1 MAQSLRIL
9 LIADDPEVIR
19 RIGHGL
25 QRQDSGLIMIEG
37 ADTLATARRR
47 LAAGAYDLAL
57 VDLALGHSDGLHLLS
72 DLQEMAPELPVVA
85 LAANGAGPD
94 AAACL
99 ALGAQDRLA
108 PEAMDSAGLLDRLL
122 SATARAQAGQRL
134 RRRSHRIAASLG
146 ATGDLA
152 WHYTH
157 GEGEVRLTAAN
168 PVEWQL
174 PAPECS
180 ESLDALRARIHPDD
194 REMVLR
200 QLEEVVA
207 SDQPWQLDVRFRVD
221 GGAYRWCV
229 LRGRSQLD
237 SRGGLQHAAGVLS
250 DAQRQQ
256 KRVREAEQGRRFL
269 RAVFDSARLPHAILD
284 SSAVITDCN
293 HAWVVLDEPACH
305 AGSAFSQGR
314 RFIDKPPDSDAFGD
328 LDHTELAR
336 GVRQV
341 LGGVADLFSCE
352 YGVADRRWRMTIT
365 PLLNPG
371 IAGAVICHEEITEAR
386 RAEIE
391 QQAAREALEKD
402 FRGIGGPVLRVA
414 PDFEV
419 LAANEEATALGRAPI
434 TGRDVLKVL
443 PRVDADAV
451 GDALAAIAAG
461 ARAAV
466 RDTRPVDGRIMR
478 WLVGARGDA
487 GGVAQGFIAHGVDVS
502 DVVKPAVPEPAAPAS
517 EAVRP
522 DGAAIALAEARAGQ
536 ATLEQALAGVEAERE
551 ELRGA
556 LAAAEAGREELASG
570 LRAALATVEAE
581 REELKAGLEQARRET
596 DEVRGLADS
605 ARRQAEEA
613 RRQVEESRAVAEDAR
628 RKEEK
633 AQRDS
638 GKLAD
643 ALKATRSEQSATL
656 AALAAAEQVPQRLR
670 TELGELRQGLRARID
685 ELLEGVFE
693 PLLNDRGSDAPTSRQ
708 GSKQQDEAG

>member
-47 LAAGAYDLAL
+47 LGAGAYDLAL
-57 VDLALGHSDGLHLLS
+57 VDLALGHGDGLHLLS
-72 DLQEMAPELPVVA
+72 DLQEIAPELPVVA

-108 PEAMDSAGLLDRLL
+108 PEAMDSAGLLDRLH
-122 SATARAQAGQRL
+122 SARARAQAGLRL

-157 GEGEVRLTAAN
+157 GEGDVWLAAAN

-174 PAPECS
+174 PAPECN
-180 ESLDALRARIHPDD
+180 ESLDALRSRIHPDD

-200 QLEEVVA
+200 QLEEVVV
-207 SDQPWQLDVRFRVD
+207 SNQPWQLDARFRVD
-221 GGAYRWCV
+221 GGAYRWCI

-237 SRGGLQHAAGVLS
+237 GRGGLQYASGVLS

-256 KRVREAEQGRRFL
+256 KRLREVEQGRRFL
-269 RAVFDSARLPHAILD
+269 RAVFDSARVPQAILD
-284 SSAVITDCN
+284 SAAVITDCN
-293 HAWVVLDEPACH
+293 QAWAALDEPACH
-305 AGSAFSQGR
+305 AGSAFGPGR
-314 RFIDKPPDSDAFGD
+314 RFVDKPEDPSAFGD
-328 LDHTELAR
+328 LDHAELSR

-341 LGGVADLFSCE
+341 LGGVADQFVCE
-352 YGVADRRWRMTIT
+352 YGDGERRWMMTVT

-371 IAGAVICHEEITEAR
+371 IAGAVVRHEEVTEAR
-386 RAEIE
+386 RAEMAR
-391 QQAAREALEKD
+391 QAALEALEGD
-402 FRGIGGPVLRVA
+402 FRGIRGAVFRIA

-419 LAANEEATALGRAPI
+419 LAANDEATALGRAPV

-443 PRVDADAV
+443 PRIDADAV
-451 GDALAAIAAG
+451 GDAIAAIAAG
-461 ARAAV
+461 AAAAV
-466 RDTRPVDGRIMR
+466 RDTRPANGRVMR
-478 WLVGARGDA
+478 WLVGARRDAA
-487 GGVAQGFIAHGVDVS
+487 GGQHGFVAHGVDVS
-502 DVVKPAVPEPAAPAS
+502 DLAAQAAP
-517 EAVRP
+517 EAVEDVVVAP
-522 DGAAIALAEARAGQ
+522 AEDSPALLEALARQESLQ
-536 ATLEQALAGVEAERE
+536 QALEGVEAERE
-551 ELRGA
+551 ELRGQ
-556 LAAAEAGREELASG
+556 LGAAAAHHEELATE
-570 LRAALATVEAE
+570 LRAALAAVESE
-581 REELKAGLEQARRET
+581 REELKAGIEQARRET
-596 DEVRGLADS
+596 EEARALAED

-613 RRQVEESRAVAEDAR
+613 QAAADDAR

-633 AQRDS
+633 AQRES

-656 AALAAAEQVPQRLR
+656 AALAAAEQVPQQLR
-670 TELGELRQGLRARID
+670 AELGTVRQGLRARID

-693 PLLNDRGSDAPTSRQ
+693 PLLKDPAGDAPATRRTPKDKDKAS
-708 GSKQQDEAG
+708 

>member
-47 LAAGAYDLAL
+47 LAAGTYDLAL
-57 VDLALGHSDGLHLLS
+57 VDLALGPSDGLHLLS
-72 DLQEMAPELPVVA
+72 DLQEIAPDLPVVA
-85 LAANGAGPD
+85 LAANGTGPD

-108 PEAMDSAGLLDRLL
+108 PEAMDSAGLLDRLH
-122 SATARAQAGQRL
+122 SATARAQASQRL
-134 RRRSHRIAASLG
+134 RRRSNRIAASLG

-157 GEGEVRLTAAN
+157 GEGEVWLAAAN

-180 ESLDALRARIHPDD
+180 ESLDALRARTHPDD

-200 QLEEVVA
+200 QLEEAVT
-207 SDQPWQLDVRFRVD
+207 SDQPWQLDARFRVD
-221 GGAYRWCV
+221 GGAYRWCI

-237 SRGGLQHAAGVLS
+237 GRGGLQHASGVLS

-256 KRVREAEQGRRFL
+256 KRLREAEQGRRFL
-269 RAVFDSARLPHAILD
+269 RAVFDSARLPHAIVD

-293 HAWVVLDEPACH
+293 QAWVVLDEPACH
-305 AGSAFSQGR
+305 AGSAFSPGR
-314 RFIDKPPDSDAFGD
+314 RFIDKPRDPGAFGD
-328 LDHTELAR
+328 LDHAELVR

-341 LGGVADLFSCE
+341 LGGVADQFSCE
-352 YGVADRRWRMTIT
+352 YGDAERRWRMTVT

-371 IAGAVICHEEITEAR
+371 IAGAVICHEEVTEAR
-386 RAEIE
+386 RAESRR
-391 QQAAREALEKD
+391 QAVLAALEGD
-402 FRGIGGPVLRVA
+402 FRGIGGPVFRIA

-419 LAANEEATALGRAPI
+419 LAANEEATALGRAPV

-443 PRVDADAV
+443 PRADADAV
-451 GDALAAIAAG
+451 GDALAAIAGG

-466 RDTRPVDGRIMR
+466 RDTRPVDGRVMR

-487 GGVAQGFIAHGVDVS
+487 EGTAQGFIAHGVDVS
-502 DVVKPAVPEPAAPAS
+502 DLAQPAAPAPAAAATVA
-517 EAVRP
+517 EVAEP
-522 DGAAIALAEARAGQ
+522 DGDAIALAEARERQ
-536 ATLEQALAGVEAERE
+536 VMLEQALAAVEAERE
-551 ELRGA
+551 ALRGA
-556 LAAAEAGREELASG
+556 LAAADAGREELAAE
-570 LRAALATVEAE
+570 LHAALADVEAE
-581 REELKAGLEQARRET
+581 REELKAGLEQARREA
-596 DEVRGLADS
+596 DEARGLAD
-605 ARRQAEEA
+605 AVRRQAEEA
-613 RRQVEESRAVAEDAR
+613 RVEAEDAR
-628 RKEEK
+628 RKEQK
-633 AQRDS
+633 AQRES
-638 GKLAD
+638 AKLAD
-643 ALKATRSEQSATL
+643 ALRATRSEQSATL
-656 AALAAAEQVPQRLR
+656 AALAAAEQVPHRLR
-670 TELGELRQGLRARID
+670 AELGEVRQGLRARID

-693 PLLNDRGSDAPTSRQ
+693 PLLNDRGEDPQAGRSTRQ
-708 GSKQQDEAG
+708 KDEAS

>member
-47 LAAGAYDLAL
+47 LGAGAYDLAL
-57 VDLALGHSDGLHLLS
+57 VDLALGHGDGLHLLS
-72 DLQEMAPELPVVA
+72 DLQEIAPELPVVA

-108 PEAMDSAGLLDRLL
+108 PEAMDSAGLLDRLH
-122 SATARAQAGQRL
+122 SARARAQAGLRL

-157 GEGEVRLTAAN
+157 GEGDVWLAAAN

-174 PAPECS
+174 PAPECN
-180 ESLDALRARIHPDD
+180 ESLDALRSRIHPDD

-200 QLEEVVA
+200 QLEELVV
-207 SDQPWQLDVRFRVD
+207 SNQPWQLDARFRVD
-221 GGAYRWCV
+221 GGAYRWCI

-237 SRGGLQHAAGVLS
+237 GRGALQYASGVLS

-256 KRVREAEQGRRFL
+256 KRLREVEQGRRFL
-269 RAVFDSARLPHAILD
+269 RAVFDSARVPQAILD
-284 SSAVITDCN
+284 SSATITDCN
-293 HAWVVLDEPACH
+293 QAWVAFDDPACH
-305 AGSAFSQGR
+305 AGSAFGPGR
-314 RFIDKPPDSDAFGD
+314 RFVDKPENPEAFGD
-328 LDHTELAR
+328 LDHAELVR

-341 LGGVADLFSCE
+341 LGGVADQFACE
-352 YGVADRRWRMTIT
+352 YGDGARHWKLTVT

-371 IAGAVICHEEITEAR
+371 IAGAVVRHEEVTEAR
-386 RAEIE
+386 RADTERL
-391 QQAAREALEKD
+391 AALAALEGD
-402 FRGIGGPVLRVA
+402 FRGICGPVFRIA

-419 LAANEEATALGRAPI
+419 QAANEAATALGRAPI

-451 GDALAAIAAG
+451 GDALTAIAEG

-466 RDTRPVDGRIMR
+466 RDTRPANGRVMR
-478 WLVGARGDA
+478 WLVGARLDA
-487 GGVAQGFIAHGVDVS
+487 AGVQQGFVAHGVDVS
-502 DVVKPAVPEPAAPAS
+502 DLATLAEPEAREEVAVAPTEDAPAL
-517 EAVRP
+517 V
-522 DGAAIALAEARAGQ
+522 EARDRQ
-536 ATLEQALAGVEAERE
+536 ASLQQALSAVEAERE
-551 ELRGA
+551 ELRGK
-556 LAAAEAGREELASG
+556 LAAAEASHEELAAE
-570 LRAALATVEAE
+570 LRAALAAVESE
-581 REELKAGLEQARRET
+581 REELKAGVEQARRET
-596 DEVRGLADS
+596 EEARGLADE

-613 RRQVEESRAVAEDAR
+613 LSAADEAR

-633 AQRDS
+633 AQREC

-656 AALAAAEQVPQRLR
+656 AALAAAEQVPQKLR
-670 TELGELRQGLRARID
+670 AELGDVRLGLRARID

-693 PLLNDRGSDAPTSRQ
+693 PLLKDSEGDAPATRRPGKDKDKAS
-708 GSKQQDEAG
+708 